1 MATTALLGTGLLG
14 SGFALKLLER
24 GEDLV
29 VWNRSADKTRP
40 LVEAGARA
48 AATPADAV
56 AGASRVHLVLAE
68 DSAVDAVLAAALPAL
83 PLGAW
88 VIDHSTNAPALVA
101 ERTARLRAEGVRY
114 VHAPVFMSPRD
125 ARNATGLMLLSS
137 SDEDAAAL
145 TPILEQMTGRL
156 WHVGERADLAAVHKI
171 SGNGMLV
178 ALAGT
183 MGDLFAIAQARG
195 LPADAVIALF
205 DVFRAGGAIP
215 FIGKRVVAAPDMDT
229 SFALTMARKDVR
241 LMIDAAGGPDDLVV
255 LPGLAAA
262 MDKAIDEGKGARDFA
277 VFAWPGRDR

>member
-14 SGFALKLLER
+14 SGFALKMLER

-29 VWNRSADKTRP
+29 VWNRTPDKTAP
-40 LVEAGARA
+40 LVQAGARA

-56 AGASRVHLVLAE
+56 ADADRVHLVLAE
-68 DSAVDAVLAAALPAL
+68 DSAVDAVLSQALPAL
-83 PLGAW
+83 PQGAW

-125 ARNATGLMLLSS
+125 ARNATGLMLLSA
-137 SDEDAAAL
+137 SDEDAAVL

-171 SGNGMLV
+171 SGNGMLI

-195 LPADAVIALF
+195 LPPDAVIALF

-262 MDKAIDEGKGARDFA
+262 MDKAIEAGLGDKDFA
-277 VFAWPGRDR
+277 VFAWPGREQ